1 MGRRLVKAAGEMGC
15 RDYRAAAPSVG
26 AERPDVRHSAS
37 ILGIPLSLILPRSAI
52 SEPVTKPIPRSVLRV
67 LKVVSVGRALNVI
80 CANPTRRISWITE
93 LPAPAARLKC
103 KPRAHHPD
111 YFFSR
116 GSGRKSAAITGEY
129 CLSCAEFVPTSSCD
143 RAVVHPVSC
152 PIGWVTRPERNC
164 GASLVG
170 TLSPGVAPGHPVAR
184 SIRHY
189 H

>member
-1 MGRRLVKAAGEMGC
+1 MGC

-103 KPRAHHPD
+103 LLIFKYVSTECHEDQFTVLTPQDYSKAGLAQHGRTLGIATRRGNQLRPMAQACQRAEQL
-111 YFFSR
+111 FSQLPPEYLCADF
-116 GSGRKSAAITGEY
+116 SGR
-129 CLSCAEFVPTSSCD
+129 
-143 RAVVHPVSC
+143 
-152 PIGWVTRPERNC
+152 PELRM
-164 GASLVG
+164 
-170 TLSPGVAPGHPVAR
+170 SPRRRRGV
-184 SIRHY
+184 
-189 H
+189 

>member
-1 MGRRLVKAAGEMGC
+1 LTYVVNENCIRCKTMDCVEVCPVDCFYEGENMLVIH
-15 RDYRAAAPSVG
+15 
-26 AERPDVRHSAS
+26 PDECIDCGVCE
-37 ILGIPLSLILPRSAI
+37 PECPVDAI
-52 SEPVTKPIPRSVLRV
+52 KPD
-67 LKVVSVGRALNVI
+67 
-80 CANPTRRISWITE
+80 TE
-93 LPAPAARLKC
+93 LGLEKC
-103 KPRAHHPD
+103 APRAHHPD

>member
-1 MGRRLVKAAGEMGC
+1 MRSIRTKLRSQIPRTAHSTFIRTNSLALAARQNRLCTSLFRSSPLPLACPNLHSLFV
-15 RDYRAAAPSVG
+15 APPSCG
-26 AERPDVRHSAS
+26 TEGPLPPD
-37 ILGIPLSLILPRSAI
+37 AI
-52 SEPVTKPIPRSVLRV
+52 SCLGAFRTP
-67 LKVVSVGRALNVI
+67 VGRN
-80 CANPTRRISWITE
+80 
-93 LPAPAARLKC
+93 
-103 KPRAHHPD
+103 PRAHHPD

>member
-1 MGRRLVKAAGEMGC
+1 MTIARRQFAACSACPGAPDMTDTIVVGRTRPLGSNRC
-15 RDYRAAAPSVG
+15 RQQIKGRQQPITGRSSARVG
-26 AERPDVRHSAS
+26 SATAVRSEENGSNHADDRH
-37 ILGIPLSLILPRSAI
+37 GQYGPVLITRGF
-52 SEPVTKPIPRSVLRV
+52 
-67 LKVVSVGRALNVI
+67 VSVI
-80 CANPTRRISWITE
+80 
-93 LPAPAARLKC
+93 
-103 KPRAHHPD
+103 